1 MAGPLQDLMVV
12 DVSRVRPGLIA
23 GVLLADHG
31 AQVIKIE
38 PPGGHYYACEP
49 SRKGWDRGKLSIEL
63 DIDDAAGRRDLAA
76 LLRSADVLI
85 HSFDDAQARRRGLD
99 HASLAGECPAL
110 VVCALTA
117 YGADTPLADRPY
129 GESLA
134 AARLGAMLEKRSP
147 FREGPLYLGHPALH
161 YGQAFLAAIN
171 ILAALRAR
179 RHNGVG
185 QEVEA
190 SLLDSFLA
198 QSPMNWWSHPQKLS
212 YINRELQD
220 PSRGVNFGHTRLV
233 TGLVQCGDGEYMQIH
248 TGGPGAFKRTMDL
261 LGFGDRIRDVDG
273 PEMLVPLSEDE
284 YRIARVELYEA
295 MKRKPREE
303 WLRLFQEADIA
314 CLPVLR
320 PAEALLDNQV
330 EHMQQR
336 IEVADADYGTLHQAA
351 PAVRYSN
358 IAAVVP
364 APAPAVGRDNVR
376 LAGLAARPQPGFAKR
391 GEDVGSALEGLKV
404 LDFSSFF
411 ACGYAA
417 RMLSDLG
424 ADVIKVET
432 ASGDQMRPLPD
443 PFEACQRGKR
453 DVVIDLKT
461 PEGLALVQRL
471 VAEAD
476 VVMHNWRPGKADKAG
491 IGYEQLRA
499 INPALVYA
507 YLPGYGSSGPK
518 AKLKSFA
525 PLISGF
531 CGLLYEGGGE
541 GNPPVPSVF
550 GNEDYNNGFL
560 GAFGVLAAL
569 EHRERSGTGTYLEC
583 PQVSSSLFTTS
594 EHFLDAEREVVWSMR
609 MDKAQMGFSALDRL
623 YRTEDGWICICCE
636 SDDGFAALAKAIGRP
651 ELAADGEYRDHA
663 SRLAHREALGEIIAA
678 WFAGRKTG
686 EAFDH
691 LDAGGVA
698 CEIAREEQWLPEF
711 FAQDWAV
718 ASQRVFDQ
726 ADSLHGPIREIGLFN
741 RLHGTPGVRK
751 GTAPK
756 LGEHTR
762 EVLLELGCSE
772 AEIDALAQ
780 ARKVKLA

>member
-1 MAGPLQDLMVV
+1 MAGPLQDLVVV
-12 DVSRVRPGLIA
+12 DVSQVRAGLIT

-38 PPGGHYYACEP
+38 PPGGHYYSHEL
-49 SRKGWDRGKLSIEL
+49 SRKGWDRGKSSIEL
-63 DIDDAAGRRDLAA
+63 DLDSAAGRNDLAA
-76 LLRSADVLI
+76 LLRTADVLI
-85 HSFDDAQARRRGLD
+85 HSFDPAQARRRGLD
-99 HASLAGECPAL
+99 HASLAGACPAL

-147 FREGPLYLGHPALH
+147 FRDGPFYLGHPALH
-161 YGQAFLAAIN
+161 YGQAFLAVIN
-171 ILAALRAR
+171 ITAALRAR
-179 RHNGVG
+179 RHNGSG

-198 QSPMNWWSHPQKLS
+198 QSPMNWWSHPQNLS
-212 YINRELQD
+212 YINREKQD

-261 LGFGDRIRDVDG
+261 LGFGDRVSAVDG
-273 PEMLVPLSEDE
+273 PEMLVPLSDE
-284 YRIARVELYEA
+284 EYQIARVELYEA
-295 MKRKPREE
+295 MKQRPREQ
-303 WLRLFQEADIA
+303 WLKLFQEADIA

-320 PAEALLDNQV
+320 PAQALLDDQV
-330 EHMQQR
+330 EHMGQR
-336 IEVADADYGTLHQAA
+336 IELPDADFGTIHQAA
-351 PAVRYSN
+351 PAVRYSS
-358 IAAVVP
+358 IETVAP
-364 APAPAVGRDNVR
+364 APAPVVGRDNAR
-376 LAGLAARPQPGFAKR
+376 LADLTARPRPQHERR
-391 GEDVGSALEGLKV
+391 GEGVRSALEGLRV

-417 RMLSDLG
+417 RMMSDLG

-432 ASGDQMRPLPD
+432 PSGDQMRPLPD

-453 DVVIDLKT
+453 DIVVNLKT
-461 PEGLALVQRL
+461 PEGLELVHRL
-471 VAEAD
+471 VADAD

-491 IGYEQLRA
+491 IGYEQLRQ
-499 INPALVYA
+499 INPRLIYA
-507 YLPGYGSSGPK
+507 YLPGYGSTGPK

-531 CGLLYEGGGE
+531 CGLLYEGGGD

-569 EHRERSGTGTYLEC
+569 EHRERTGEGTYLEC
-583 PQVSSSLFTTS
+583 PQVNSSLFTTS
-594 EHFLDAEREVVWSMR
+594 EHFLDASREVVWSMR
-609 MDKAQMGFSALDRL
+609 MDRGQTGFSALDRL
-623 YRTEDGWICICCE
+623 YRTGDGWICICCE
-636 SDDGFAALAKAIGRP
+636 SDERFARLAEAIGRP
-651 ELAADGEYRDHA
+651 ALVDEGRCRDHA
-663 SRLAHREALGEIIAA
+663 SRLAHREDLGEIIGA
-678 WFAGRKTG
+678 WFAERDT
-686 EAFDH
+686 EAAFAH
-691 LDAGGVA
+691 LDAAGVA

-711 FAQDWAV
+711 FKQDWAL
-718 ASQRVFDQ
+718 ASGRALEQP
-726 ADSLHGPIREIGLFN
+726 DSLHGPIREIGLFN
-741 RLHGTPGVRK
+741 RLHGTPGVRR
-751 GTAPK
+751 GAAPG

-762 EVLLELGCSE
+762 EVLLELGCT
-772 AEIDALAQ
+772 DAQVDAYAQ
-780 ARKVKLA
+780 SGVVKLA